1 MGLDTATESGAA
13 ASQKDQVTLVPFVR
27 ASHRPVEPAF
37 DTSQL
42 MDSTQITLGPFDIPA
57 RGFLRDILLYVTA
70 SGGVIGTG
78 VLDADAPW
86 SVIGKVE
93 LIDTNGA
100 ALVDPLTGYQLFL
113 ANIVGAYRG
122 YPDPTVS
129 PEYSATIN
137 PAFMLRVPAEV
148 TPWDGFGSLQNQSA
162 SAPFRIRIT
171 LGQDTD
177 LLSTVG
183 TATVPTIRIRG
194 FVEEY
199 SQPPALDIYGQP
211 SETAPPGHG
220 AVQHWS
226 VATPVVA
233 ASLLAVRLTRV
244 GNLIRNLI
252 FVHRDTSG
260 DRSAVV
266 EPDEISFTWDSA
278 AVYSSIPVEV
288 LRRWAREAFGYD
300 LPTGVIAFPYTDDQD
315 GSAGFESRHLY
326 LPTSGSTRLEYT
338 GTFGAAG
345 VLEIITN
352 DLTVTKLG
360 V

>member
-1 MGLDTATESGAA
+1 MGLDTAVESAAGAK
-13 ASQKDQVTLVPFVR
+13 QKDQVALVPFVR
-27 ASHRPVEPAF
+27 AAHRPVEPAF
-37 DTSQL
+37 TVSQL
-42 MDSTQITLGPFDIPA
+42 MGTGTIALGPFDIPA
-57 RGFLRDILLYVTA
+57 RGFMRDILLYVTS

-86 SVIGKVE
+86 SVISKVE
-93 LIDTNGA
+93 LLDTNGA
-100 ALVDPLTGYQLFL
+100 NIVEPLTGYQAYL

-122 YPDPTVS
+122 FPDPTVS
-129 PEYSATIN
+129 PEYSASIN
-137 PAFMLRVPAEV
+137 TEFMLRIPAEI

-162 SAPFRIRIT
+162 SAPFRVRIT

-183 TATVPTIRIRG
+183 TAVVPTVRIRG
-194 FVEEY
+194 YVEEY
-199 SQPPALDIYGQP
+199 SQPPTLDIYGAP

-226 VATPVVA
+226 VATPVVTA
-233 ASLLAVRLTRV
+233 ALLSVRLTRV

-252 FVHRDTSG
+252 FVHRDASG
-260 DRSAVV
+260 DRSAIV
-266 EPDEISFTWDSA
+266 EPDEITFTWDSA

-288 LRRWAREAFGYD
+288 LRRWAREAFGFD
-300 LPTGVIAFPYTDDQD
+300 MPTGVVVFPYTDDQD

-326 LPTSGSTRLEYT
+326 LPTSGSTRLEYK

-345 VLEIITN
+345 TLEIITN
-352 DLTVTKLG
+352 DLTVTRLG